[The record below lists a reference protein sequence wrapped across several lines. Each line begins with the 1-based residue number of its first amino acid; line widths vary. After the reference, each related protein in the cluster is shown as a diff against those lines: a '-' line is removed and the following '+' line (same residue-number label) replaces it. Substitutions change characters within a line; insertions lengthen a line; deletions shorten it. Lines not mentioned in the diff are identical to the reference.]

1 MAKIVASRLLSW
13 YNTLKTKEESTCYQ
27 KNQLLITLIWN
38 QAPLLGCFQTLRSSL
53 WKISISSLKKRIG
66 TFKREKKMTK
76 AFDYTVVSKLLAEM
90 RGCVERVQNLRRD
103 FESHINH

>member
-1 MAKIVASRLLSW
+1 
-13 YNTLKTKEESTCYQ
+13 
-27 KNQLLITLIWN
+27 
-38 QAPLLGCFQTLRSSL
+38 
-53 WKISISSLKKRIG
+53 
-66 TFKREKKMTK
+66 MTK